1 MWHNM
6 AKACVWEIVVD
17 DFVKAGAFLRH
28 GPGPTLAQP
37 DTMALANSL
46 QNEFGPAFLLLE
58 IVAWHRVPSQPS
70 IHSQSSGFMMIG
82 ENHGIL
88 RGHAPAP
95 AHGIFVAEIA
105 EHGKIRIAARGNANI
120 GGRESVAPA
129 TARKHRGHGLI
140 VKSNNQVPRRFRS
153 ACGRA
158 PGSRCLPQKLAM
170 REIAEIKL
178 G

>member
-1 MWHNM
+1 MRNNM

-37 DTMALANSL
+37 DTMPLANSL

-105 EHGKIRIAARGNANI
+105 EHGKIRIAARGNANL
-120 GGRESVAPA
+120 GGRESVAPP
-129 TARKHRGHGLI
+129 TARKHRGDGLI
-140 VKSNNQVPRRFRS
+140 VKVDDPVPGRTRS
-153 ACGRA
+153 SCGSA
-158 PGSRCLPQKLAM
+158 PGPRYFPQKLA
-170 REIAEIKL
+170 RPEIAEIK
-178 G
+178 

>member
-1 MWHNM
+1 MRNNM

-37 DTMALANSL
+37 DTMPLANSL
-46 QNEFGPAFLLLE
+46 QDDLGPAWLLRE
-58 IVAWHRVPSQPS
+58 IVAWHRVPYQPP
-70 IHSQSSGFMMIG
+70 IHSQSSGFTMIG
-82 ENHGIL
+82 KNRGIL

-140 VKSNNQVPRRFRS
+140 VKGDDQVSGRFRS

-158 PGSRCLPQKLAM
+158 PGPRYFPQKLAM
-170 REIAEIKL
+170 REI
-178 G
+178 